1 MDAACFCLILVPD
14 FVEDRLQC
22 HEEQNEG
29 HGRKEWRECVC
40 TDYERLAPYFLEGW
54 TDLRTLARVTEKR
67 LLANGEFTE
76 DTRYY
81 VTSLPADPKMIL
93 QASRRHWSVE
103 NELHWRMDV
112 AFRED
117 YTRKTDNAANFFQI
131 PRFYKVF
138 ANISLIFIF
147 Y

>member
-1 MDAACFCLILVPD
+1 M
-14 FVEDRLQC
+14 
-22 HEEQNEG
+22 
-29 HGRKEWRECVC
+29 
-40 TDYERLAPYFLEGW
+40 
-54 TDLRTLARVTEKR
+54 RTLAKVTEKR

-76 DTRYY
+76 DTRFY

-103 NELHWRMDV
+103 NELHWRMGV